1 MRIKTPKDI
10 EQESFRI
17 IESEAG
23 PHDQFSDEEWEVVRR
38 IIHATADFSFM
49 ETIQFHPVAILSGV
63 RALRSGKPIYVDTEM
78 LAAGISKKAR
88 ENWGCQIVCLVSDSE
103 VMHRSLESGLT
114 RSAVALRCAARR
126 LRDGI
131 VAIGNAP
138 TALHE
143 AITLF
148 EKGVL
153 KPALIIGMPV
163 GFVQARESKERLSH
177 CPVPY
182 ITNIDRKG
190 GTTATAATLNA
201 LIRIAERKGEERHER
216 G

>member
-1 MRIKTPKDI
+1 MKTRTPKDI

-17 IESEAG
+17 IEAEAG

-38 IIHATADFSFM
+38 IIHATADFGFM
-49 ETIQFHPVAILSGV
+49 KTVRFHPAAILSGV
-63 RALRSGKPIYVDTEM
+63 RALRSGRPIYVDTEM
-78 LAAGISKKAR
+78 LAAGISKKAK
-88 ENWGCQIVCLVSDSE
+88 ELWGCQILCLVSDSE
-103 VMHRSLESGLT
+103 VIRRSLETGLT
-114 RSAVALRCAARR
+114 RSAVAMRLAARR
-126 LRDGI
+126 VRDGI

-143 AITLF
+143 AIALF

-177 CPVPY
+177 CPAPY

-190 GTTATAATLNA
+190 GTPAVAATINA
-201 LIRIAERKGEERHER
+201 LIRIAERKQEAEG
-216 G
+216 